1 MSDDQYSPRDDHSY
15 SGEAPTLS
23 GYLEH
28 ADIMDGDD
36 HAAKRALEEEQH
48 EQFREHVFKPKPAVV
63 RYHELYNYERRL
75 VGVSKESSHSN
86 WAMGTIR
93 DARENQLPRLNKPA
107 EREATA
113 KFISSR
119 YEQWERD
126 YRTLDDRQRAS
137 YEGDFSEAVERRQNH
152 PENTQSRDTSEF
164 FARWEV
170 VGQYNIQK
178 DDLRQALEKDIH
190 DYVDQGVERQVE
202 TNRRQIGYD
211 GAPLDEI
218 IYQRRPK
225 ERDHGHER

>member
-1 MSDDQYSPRDDHSY
+1 MSDDQYSPRDDQSY

-48 EQFREHVFKPKPAVV
+48 EQFREHAFKSKPAVV
-63 RYHELYNYERRL
+63 RYHELYNYEQRL
-75 VGVSKESSHSN
+75 MDVSKESSHSN
-86 WAMGTIR
+86 WAMDTIR

-107 EREATA
+107 EREAAA
-113 KFISSR
+113 KFTRSR

-126 YRTLDDRQRAS
+126 YRALDDRQKAS
-137 YEGDFSEAVERRQNH
+137 YETDFSKAVERRQNH

-170 VGQYNIQK
+170 VEQYNIEK
-178 DDLRQALEKDIH
+178 DDLREALEKDIY
-190 DYVDQGVERQVE
+190 DYIEQGVERQVE
-202 TNRRQIGYD
+202 TNRRQIGND

-218 IYQRRPK
+218 IYRRRPK
-225 ERDHGHER
+225 ERDHGRER